1 MGVITIADVVGLNR
15 YPGVVV
21 SRATWFTEGFGDVPV
36 HQLPLISGRTVWA
49 VSAREEWLHVIEQ
62 PNYFGRF
69 ETRLPSARAV
79 TTVRR
84 WAGARDAGAVVDV
97 DVEVPRDAVRTAQG
111 LAGRL
116 LQIPGVKLPHGR
128 AESPWFVV
136 GLPSDPKKV
145 SQVLLQEGFGA
156 CTPLGVEYAEF
167 PGGLR
172 IEVAWPTK
180 DNERFAQLVETAI
193 EV

>member
-1 MGVITIADVVGLNR
+1 MELTSIVEVLGGAR
-15 YPGVVV
+15 FPGVVS
-21 SRATWFTEGFGDVPV
+21 SRATWFTGGFGDVPV
-36 HQLPLISGRTVWA
+36 HQLPVISGRTVWA
-49 VSAREEWLHVIEQ
+49 ASDTEDWLHVMEQ
-62 PNYFGRF
+62 PNYFGCF
-69 ETRLPSARAV
+69 ETRLPSTRAV
-79 TTVRR
+79 ATVRR
-84 WAGARDAGAVVDV
+84 WPGATDAGAVVDV
-97 DVEVPRDAVRTAQG
+97 DVEVPRDAVRVAQR

-136 GLPSDPKKV
+136 SLPSDPKKV
-145 SQVLLQEGFGA
+145 SQILLEEGFDA
-156 CTPLGVEYAEF
+156 CTPLGVGYPEF

-180 DNERFAQLVETAI
+180 ENERFARLVEIAV